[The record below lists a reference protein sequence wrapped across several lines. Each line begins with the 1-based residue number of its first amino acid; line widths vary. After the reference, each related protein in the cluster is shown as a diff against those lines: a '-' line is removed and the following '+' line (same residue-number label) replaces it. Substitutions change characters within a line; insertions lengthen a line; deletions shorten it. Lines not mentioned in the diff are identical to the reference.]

1 MSLNIERVRKLMKER
16 RIQQKDLAQMSG
28 VTEAAMSRYLAGT
41 RQPKSETL
49 ANMAT
54 ALQTTS
60 NDLLG
65 LEPPTDVDEVFRL
78 VARNA
83 AGIPQDVRLKLIQL
97 LSFPESANDNTI
109 QKE

>member
-1 MSLNIERVRKLMKER
+1 MALDIKKVRTLMNQK
-16 RIQQKDLAQMSG
+16 RIQQKDLANMCG

-41 RQPKSETL
+41 RQPNGDIL

-54 ALQTTS
+54 ALDTTS

-65 LEPPTDVDEVFRL
+65 REAPTQADEVFRL

-83 AGIPQDVRLKLIQL
+83 AGIPPEVRLKLIQL
-97 LSFPESANDNTI
+97 LSSPESENEW
-109 QKE
+109 KGF